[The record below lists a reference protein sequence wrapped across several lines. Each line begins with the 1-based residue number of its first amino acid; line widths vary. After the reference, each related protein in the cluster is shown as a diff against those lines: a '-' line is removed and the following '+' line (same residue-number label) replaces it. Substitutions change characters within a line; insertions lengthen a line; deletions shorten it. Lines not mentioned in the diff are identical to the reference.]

1 MYFGESRTAIFINN
15 AISPGRVITFTFRLP
30 IFLLYLSYRRL

>member
-15 AISPGRVITFTFRLP
+15 AISPGLVSAFTFRLP